1 MANEDRQ
8 ARDQGEGRGVPG
20 QVLLKSGERTF
31 HGSWGSVVD
40 FCLALISILVI
51 YWTVNITADVVVKR
65 SLYLMITLVMCA
77 VVYPFSKKSPLHRLS
92 LIDALIILP
101 AVLGSLYV
109 MYDYNARFARLS
121 YPTGLDLFFGIVMI
135 LIGLDVGRRVIG
147 WALTFVA
154 LGVIL
159 YAYFGRLV
167 PGTFGHPGF
176 DAGTIVSQ
184 VYCGLEGYYGM
195 ATKFM
200 TLYVIPF
207 IILGAFLEKTG
218 AGDFFIKMAFS
229 LTRRTVGGPAKA
241 AVVGSAMM
249 GSISG
254 SAIANVSS
262 TGVFTIP
269 MMKRAGYR
277 PHIAAAIESAAS
289 TGGQIMPPIMGAVAF
304 IMVEF
309 TQIPYLTI
317 VTVAMVPITLYM
329 ITVGCFIH
337 FEAKKFKIEADRT
350 FSSLSTLTIF
360 KGGWHF
366 FFSLIL
372 IVVTMVL
379 GYPPAMAAL
388 TGIVSLVIIHMV
400 RARQIALRL
409 VYDALVLGGKYS
421 LSIGSIV
428 ACIGIILALVGLTG
442 VGLKVSWFLSDL
454 AHGAA
459 FLAIVFVGLISLV
472 LGMGLPSGPAYIVV
486 AITAGPALTDMGFSL
501 LAAHL
506 IMIWFSIDSEI
517 TPPVG
522 LASITAAGIAKADPM
537 KTMFSAFK
545 FAKGLYILPFMFY
558 YRPAILL
565 QGSFW
570 MIIETILSVLLGLIA
585 FAGFW
590 ENFFLRRAN
599 LLERL
604 LLLMAAAGLIFPGLV
619 WNAIGFVLF
628 AAVWVAQK
636 ALPRTPRVPLI
647 AS

>member
-1 MANEDRQ
+1 VVNEDRQ
-8 ARDQGEGRGVPG
+8 AGDQGEGRGVPG

-31 HGSWGSVVD
+31 HGFWGSLVD

-65 SLYLMITLVMCA
+65 SLYLMITLAMCA
-77 VVYPFSKKSPLHRLS
+77 VVYPFSRNSPRHRLS
-92 LIDALIILP
+92 LIDAVIILL

-109 MYDYNARFARLS
+109 MYDYNARFARLGF
-121 YPTGLDLFFGIVMI
+121 PTRLDLFFGMVMI
-135 LIGLDVGRRVIG
+135 LVGLDVGRRVIG
-147 WALTFVA
+147 WALTLVA
-154 LGVIL
+154 LGTVL
-159 YAYFGRLV
+159 YAYFGRVV

-176 DAGTIVSQ
+176 DVGTIVSQ

-277 PHIAAAIESAAS
+277 PHVAAAIEAASS

-337 FEAKKFKIEADRT
+337 FEAKKFKIKADT
-350 FSSLSTLTIF
+350 TVSSLSSLAIL
-360 KGGWHF
+360 KEGWHF
-366 FFSLIL
+366 FFALIL
-372 IVVTMVL
+372 IIGTMIA

-388 TGIVSLVIIHMV
+388 TGIVSLVIIHMA
-400 RARQIALRL
+400 RARQVNLRL
-409 VYDALVLGGKYS
+409 IYEALILGGRYS

-522 LASITAAGIAKADPM
+522 LASISAAGIAKADPM

-570 MIIETILSVLLGLIA
+570 TIIETILSVLLGLIA
-585 FAGFW
+585 FAAFW
-590 ENFFLRRAN
+590 ENFLLRRTN
-599 LLERL
+599 LLERI
-604 LLLMAAAGLIFPGLV
+604 LLLMAAAGLIVPGLLL
-619 WNAIGFVLF
+619 NGIGFLLF
-628 AAVWVAQK
+628 AGVWALQK
-636 ALPRTPRVPLI
+636 ALPQPP
-647 AS
+647 ASH